1 MSDWTLAHQLIIEV
15 WCAFLFIKGGAT
27 VINSRLL
34 KAKIVLSGYG
44 MSEIAQSLGIS
55 KSSLWRKIYG
65 KTEFKQNELLTLS
78 KLLGISNISD
88 IFL

>member
-1 MSDWTLAHQLIIEV
+1 VL
-15 WCAFLFIKGGAT
+15 FLFIKGGAT